1 MKNLNLLVLSL
12 LSIMLFSS
20 CDQLEDIFLGGENN
34 EITESSGLYYVQ
46 NETEGMDMITD
57 NVDHILF
64 IETDPATQERT
75 IKGGRMDTKS
85 EKCVEEEVFVIYMD
99 SLNRVSTILLDNMMC
114 NFYNYTETTCD
125 IVFINIDETYY
136 SVEKITLPQ
145 EKFALHKTR
154 STSGEEFI
162 DNATKVIGGVKASF
176 ELALS
181 ICKNPDKLRKALDAF
196 DYMSE
201 MMSGGWKFGTSS
213 ATMGINAK
221 LYNLRPDLF
230 SLCMYLIET
239 GRTLSDFLTEQLI
252 GNWALELISIE
263 QVNEKTAKIVF
274 SVSGIKENPSVE
286 LSGYVWYKNMDN
298 RRANNISFNVANKTY
313 TMLLP
318 FDSYGR
324 FFGRISLLGAFGFG
338 KYKSFEFNAYNLDL
352 SKYEIEENPLYK
364 NGEVNFKMN
373 IFLKGNE
380 DDLKDIQQ
388 FGYYIKY
395 ANAIDYKEVKN
406 LSSIFEST
414 PLTYELSIPRDGF
427 SDETINYTTFEA
439 KPSIDYYIGVYVVL
453 KNGNIVHFDE
463 ENIEGLVYNRKPS
476 FTISNIVVTDRGPYS
491 DEDSGWDSYMSYT
504 VDYAVDGGL
513 FVTEIYE
520 KYGENWTSSG
530 SEYLIC
536 HEYNDKDK
544 YTMNGTIVYSSKNP
558 KVSPISFYAVLKNGA
573 KYQFNQGM
581 IFQGGS
587 LSVTGGTR
595 SISFTQTPT
604 YEYPKPLIIIED

>member
-1 MKNLNLLVLSL
+1 MKIFDLLVLSL
-12 LSIMLFSS
+12 LSIILFTG
-20 CDQLEDIFLGGENN
+20 CDQLEDIFWGGANN

-99 SLNRVSTILLDNMMC
+99 SLNRVSTVLLDNMMC

-154 STSGEEFI
+154 SASGEEFI

-239 GRTLSDFLTEQLI
+239 ERTLSDFLTFQLI

-298 RRANNISFNVANKTY
+298 RRANNIFFNVANKTY

-427 SDETINYTTFEA
+427 SNETINYNTFEA
-439 KPSIDYYIGVYVVL
+439 RPSIDYYIGIYVVQ
-453 KNGNIVHFDE
+453 NDGN
-463 ENIEGLVYNRKPS
+463 LVYLNERLIDGLIYDTKPKLK
-476 FTISNIVVTDRGPYS
+476 FTSVSIKNYGIQEIRDDIVYAYTNINF
-491 DEDSGWDSYMSYT
+491 SYL
-504 VDYAVDGGL
+504 VDGAFWMTGNYL
-513 FVTEIYE
+513 FCH
-520 KYGENWTSSG
+520 GG
-530 SEYLIC
+530 SEYP
-536 HEYNDKDK
+536 EYKMFSDGEYVSCTGGMGRLNCVFSVFFRLELSNGAYIPSENSLW
-544 YTMNGTIVYSSKNP
+544 YTMGSASAG
-558 KVSPISFYAVLKNGA
+558 IS
-573 KYQFNQGM
+573 
-581 IFQGGS
+581 
-587 LSVTGGTR
+587 
-595 SISFTQTPT
+595 
-604 YEYPKPLIIIED
+604 